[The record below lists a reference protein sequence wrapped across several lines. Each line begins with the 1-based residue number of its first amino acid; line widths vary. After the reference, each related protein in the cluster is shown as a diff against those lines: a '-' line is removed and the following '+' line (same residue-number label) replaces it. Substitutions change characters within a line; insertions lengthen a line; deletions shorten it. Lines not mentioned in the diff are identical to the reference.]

1 MANVIE
7 KIEALHQRLERAR
20 EIVAEGRVQAV
31 LGMDEHYVIQSSTGQ
46 GYYMVNDS
54 CTCPDARE
62 RSELTKGLCK
72 HRLAALLYQE
82 SQAEDMKTEDT
93 KQAA

>member
-20 EIVAEGRVQAV
+20 EIVAEGRVQSV
-31 LGMDEHYVIQSSTGQ
+31 LGMDEHYVIQSSTGR
-46 GYYMVNDS
+46 GYYIVDES

-72 HRLAALLYQE
+72 HRLATLLYQE
-82 SQAEDMKTEDT
+82 AQAEAEKPEDI

>member
-20 EIVAEGRVQAV
+20 EIVAEGRVQPV

-62 RSELTKGLCK
+62 RNELTKGLCK

-82 SQAEDMKTEDT
+82 AQEEDV

>member
-20 EIVAEGRVQAV
+20 EIMAEGRVQQV
-31 LGMDEHYVIQSSTGQ
+31 LGMEEHFVIQSSTGQ

-54 CTCPDARE
+54 CTCPDAKE

-82 SQAEDMKTEDT
+82 AQSEAMKAEET

>member
-20 EIVAEGRVQAV
+20 EIVAEGRVQPV
-31 LGMDEHYVIQSSTGQ
+31 LGMEEHYVIQSSTGQ
-46 GYYMVNDS
+46 GYYMVNDT

-82 SQAEDMKTEDT
+82 AQAEAMEAEET